1 MNSMYNHNYILPYTN
16 HSNLE
21 PLVISSAKDFH
32 LITKSGEKILDA
44 QCGNINCNLGYSQHS
59 ISESIYRASLDLPF
73 SRHNNGMLAEIGDN
87 YSKRLASYFPHHNK
101 FFFGTS
107 GSDAIETA
115 IRLSYMAR
123 LKQKS
128 KKTKIITVKGSY
140 HGSTWLT
147 GAISD
152 LGGLGQHLPDWPEN
166 IKVPTPFGNDG
177 AATLEALC
185 KLNTSDISCL
195 VIEPFTYLSGVL
207 ESSKEFWQSLENWCI
222 NSDVY
227 LILDECA
234 SGFHKTGKMFYYHK
248 VGINPTFVCMSKSIT
263 AGYAPLSAVAILNHV
278 WNIISEDW
286 IVHGW
291 TNSGTTIGLAAANA
305 SLNLYEQNSYNNQRL
320 IDDFLQWLINE
331 HDITATRSIGNF
343 FAFEMKSRKWRRDVG
358 VRFANVA
365 LKHNLQLTTFKYDA
379 VARGLVP
386 LNATESYFEELK
398 EKVSLTINDKE
409 LLRSSIVN

>member
-1 MNSMYNHNYILPYTN
+1 MYTHNYVLPYTN

-21 PLVISSAKDFH
+21 PLVITSAKDFH
-32 LITKSGEKILDA
+32 LMTKSGQKILDA

-59 ISESIYRASLDLPF
+59 ISNSIYRASLDLPF

-115 IRLSYMAR
+115 IRLTYMAR
-123 LKQKS
+123 LKQKTS
-128 KKTKIITVKGSY
+128 KTKLVTVRGSY

-152 LGGLGQHLPDWPEN
+152 LGGLGQHLPEWSEG
-166 IKVPTPFGNDG
+166 IKITSPFGNDG
-177 AATLEALC
+177 SNTITELKAL
-185 KLNTSDISCL
+185 NANEISC
-195 VIEPFTYLSGVL
+195 VIIEPFTYLSGVL
-207 ESSKEFWQSLENWCI
+207 ETSKEFWKELQQWCVEN
-222 NSDVY
+222 DVY

-234 SGFHKTGKMFYYHK
+234 SGFYKTGDMFYYHK
-248 VGINPTFVCMSKSIT
+248 IGITPTFVCMSKSIT

-278 WNIISEDW
+278 WNIIKEDW

-291 TNSGTTIGLAAANA
+291 TNSGTTIGLAAADEA
-305 SLNLYEQNSYNNQRL
+305 LTIFEESQFDNQSKVEE
-320 IDDFLQWLINE
+320 FLSWLEKE
-331 HDITATRSIGNF
+331 HEITATRRIGNF

-365 LKHNLQLTTFKYDA
+365 LKYELQLTTFKYDA
-379 VARGLVP
+379 VARGLIP

-398 EKVSLTINDKE
+398 EKVSLVVNDKD
-409 LLRSSIVN
+409 LLRSSIIN